1 MNEVNTVDGIVTLS
15 EFRANM
21 AKLIERARLN
31 REPLVLTQHG
41 KSVAVV
47 LSPAEYEALTERER
61 FVEAVNEGLVSLD
74 RGEGIPNEEVE
85 QRIRKRVAELRRTA
99 KKGDVA

>member
-1 MNEVNTVDGIVTLS
+1 MPHVNVADGIIPLS

-31 REPLVLTQHG
+31 REPLVLTQRG

-47 LSPAEYEALTERER
+47 LSPREYELLTERQR
-61 FVEAVNEGLVSLD
+61 FVAAVKEGIAQAD
-74 RGEGIPNEEVE
+74 RGEFVDHDTVWNGVEEIISKSNSDKE
-85 QRIRKRVAELRRTA
+85 A
-99 KKGDVA
+99 G